1 MWVLLFFF
9 SLFRFESEV
18 VRISQALFGFLAIR
32 IYYLITGTPV
42 IWLSIFKFGQ
52 LVFLKIFFFL
62 IWQLVTVDYD
72 VCRNCCWKFTF
83 CYGIGLLIG
92 LLPGKLDES
101 E

>member
-1 MWVLLFFF
+1 MRGNLVLHWIVLMEGIWFFSELACGFYFFFFFF

-52 LVFLKIFFFL
+52 LVFF
-62 IWQLVTVDYD
+62 
-72 VCRNCCWKFTF
+72 
-83 CYGIGLLIG
+83 
-92 LLPGKLDES
+92 
-101 E
+101 